1 MSKSFD
7 ALRNVYGP
15 TPRNYVLTVLAKQIA
30 FSLESKGFSRKT
42 EKSDTNGAPVSEDDP
57 LMDASLNCLAPM
69 LDGVEK
75 RPPFNSA
82 LTCEVY
88 GAVLVL
94 SADAVRTP
102 MEWGR
107 CPDAKSFSSYF
118 SQPGHWLKSKIA
130 YWEPRLKKE
139 AKDLGETYGASA
151 DAIVKNQNAKIAEFT
166 DWAKGIAST
175 MAAQIKLQS
184 KQMQQMDTEEIV
196 TFIEEHCPD
205 IGIDLEKEVTFAAR
219 AFFKSRREKYEAGV
233 KINTPQ
239 PGLLKLFSDLGVT
252 APK

>member
-42 EKSDTNGAPVSEDDP
+42 EKSDTNGAPRSEDDP
-57 LMDASLNCLAPM
+57 LMDASLNCLSPM
-69 LDGVEK
+69 MDGVEK
-75 RPPFNSA
+75 KPAFNKDLA
-82 LTCEVY
+82 CEAY

-107 CPDAKSFSSYF
+107 CPDAESFSGYF
-118 SQPGHWLKSKIA
+118 SQPGHWLKAKLA
-130 YWEPRLKKE
+130 YWEPRLTKE
-139 AKDLGETYGASA
+139 AKDLGETYGASSES
-151 DAIVKNQNAKIAEFT
+151 ITKNANAKIAEYRN
-166 DWAKGIAST
+166 WAKGVAGT

-184 KQMQQMDTEEIV
+184 KQMQGMDTEEIV
-196 TFIEEHCPD
+196 AYLEDTLPD
-205 IGIDLEKEVTFAAR
+205 IGINLDNEVTFAGR
-219 AFFKSRREKYEAGV
+219 AFFKSRREKYEVGQKV
-233 KINTPQ
+233 STPQ

-252 APK
+252 VPK